1 MNITVQEI
9 LVDPTTIAKDLMARL
24 NPLKCWGTNRQI
36 KATLPNQHAYVPI
49 VIFHENNET
58 TAQIY
63 STEKIQWKG
72 GKIILLNHDQNC
84 DLTTHNIDIFTI
96 EGSQP
101 TWKFQKQS
109 VSFCIYITLINLVFI
124 IRDNA
129 FANDIELLCTWC

>member
-63 STEKIQWKG
+63 STEKIQ
-72 GKIILLNHDQNC
+72 
-84 DLTTHNIDIFTI
+84 
-96 EGSQP
+96 
-101 TWKFQKQS
+101 
-109 VSFCIYITLINLVFI
+109 
-124 IRDNA
+124 
-129 FANDIELLCTWC
+129 